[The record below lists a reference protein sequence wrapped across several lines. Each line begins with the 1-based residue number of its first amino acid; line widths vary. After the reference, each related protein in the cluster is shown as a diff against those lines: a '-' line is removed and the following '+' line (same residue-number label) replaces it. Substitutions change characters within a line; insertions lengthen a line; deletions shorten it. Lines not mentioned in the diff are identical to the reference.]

1 VTFWVLQSKT
11 AKNNV
16 VKLELKIPLF
26 SGIFLYLWYNA
37 NIQKELNMTKKPEMI
52 VFMGGQG
59 SGKGT
64 FANLLLKQHKYNYV
78 EAGAILR
85 NMPTDSEIYKKITRG
100 ELLADDDLFPIIA
113 KHMNTDNDLILDGYP
128 RTIGQAKW
136 LIKNYATIFDIKII
150 YLNINEETMFANIQK
165 RIKEGG
171 NRLDDNDETAVQKR
185 IAAFKSTTMPAIQWL
200 SQQPNI
206 TFYDIKLPGDDID
219 INFNYILKQIM

>member
-1 VTFWVLQSKT
+1 
-11 AKNNV
+11 
-16 VKLELKIPLF
+16 
-26 SGIFLYLWYNA
+26 
-37 NIQKELNMTKKPEMI
+37 MI

-85 NMPTDSEIYKKITRG
+85 DMPKNSEIYKKITRG

-113 KHMNTDNDLILDGYP
+113 KHIKTDGDLILDGYP
-128 RTIGQAKW
+128 RTIGQAQW
-136 LIKNYATIFDIKII
+136 LIKNYADKFNVKII
-150 YLNINEETMFANIQK
+150 FLNISETTMLAHIQN

-171 NRLDDNDETAVQKR
+171 NRPDDNDETAVRKR
-185 IAAFKSTTMPAIQWL
+185 IAAFKTTTMPAIQWL

-206 TFYDIKLPGDDID
+206 TFYDIKLPTDDID
-219 INFNYILKQIM
+219 INFNYILKQIN